1 MSLRGYSSGL
11 DLHLRWEGGEL
22 VSYDP
27 ATVRPI
33 STLQSEGNRADTKQA
48 CVRDLGEPLR

>member
-1 MSLRGYSSGL
+1 M
-11 DLHLRWEGGEL
+11 DLHLRWEGVEL

-33 STLQSEGNRADTKQA
+33 STLQSERDRADTMQA
-48 CVRDLGEPLR
+48 RVRDLGELL